1 MPHLQER
8 RWLQSEEMTT
18 NQERVNA
25 AIALLR
31 EGLAPFVARELKI
44 NVQEV
49 PPDRLRRLAS
59 DPKLEQ
65 TPIDSW
71 DVLALLKVMEATW
84 REVFGKTLGRI
95 ERSCVSELR
104 EWRNRWA
111 HQVEFSTEDAE
122 RTLDSAERLLKSI
135 EAPQADEVGRIRR
148 ELRSGHM
155 TSKSPSSRGGTGAG
169 AKAAQNDGS
178 GSPEEGLRAIR
189 TEHHQSWKN
198 LRKAVRA
205 LMDQP
210 HESFGTPNVAASSKS
225 TVRRMQRETGLPLEQ
240 LKYMLDSM

>member
-1 MPHLQER
+1 MA
-8 RWLQSEEMTT
+8 T

-44 NVQEV
+44 SVREV
-49 PPDRLRRLAS
+49 PRDRLLRLAS

-71 DVLALLKVMEATW
+71 DVLSLLKVMQATW
-84 REVFGKTLGRI
+84 REVFAKTLGRI
-95 ERSCVSELR
+95 ERSCVSELH

-111 HQVEFSTEDAE
+111 HQVEFSTEDTE
-122 RTLDSAERLLKSI
+122 RALDSAERLLKSI
-135 EAPQADEVGRIRR
+135 DAPQADEVGRIRR
-148 ELRSGHM
+148 ELRAGHM
-155 TSKSPSSRGGTGAG
+155 TSKSTSNRGGRTAG
-169 AKAAQNDGS
+169 ATAAQNDGS
-178 GSPEEGLRAIR
+178 GSPEDALRVIR
-189 TEHHQSWKN
+189 TEHHQSWSN

-225 TVRRMQRETGLPLEQ
+225 TVRRMQRETGLPLNR
-240 LKYMLDSM
+240 LKDLLDSM